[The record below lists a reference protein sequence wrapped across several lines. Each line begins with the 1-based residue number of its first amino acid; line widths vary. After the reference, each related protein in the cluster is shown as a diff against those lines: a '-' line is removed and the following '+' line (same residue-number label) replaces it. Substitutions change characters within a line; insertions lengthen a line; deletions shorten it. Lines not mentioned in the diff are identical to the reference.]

1 VHEIATFNAYRYG
14 TCGTSTR
21 YGEQTMTL
29 FAQYFVTG
37 IVTGCFLILATI
49 GFSLTRRVEGFLNIA
64 HAELLG
70 VSAFVTWGL
79 NVKASWSFLPAAIFA
94 IVFTAIVGFL
104 VGRLFYDPIRKLGPA
119 VLLISSVGVAYVIG
133 GSVDALV
140 GTGIRTLNIPLAT
153 TYKFFGVRITDYQM
167 IVVALAALTGLS
179 LAIFMT
185 KTKTGLA
192 ISAMA
197 DNPGL
202 AASRGIDVIQ
212 TSRATWLL
220 SSGLAG
226 LAGVML
232 ALVATL
238 STDLAFHQILQILA
252 VAILAGLGSLYSVM
266 LAGLI
271 VGIAMDMSV
280 FWIPAGYRPLIAFA
294 VVILVLLVRPEGLAG
309 KRSK

>member
-1 VHEIATFNAYRYG
+1 
-14 TCGTSTR
+14 
-21 YGEQTMTL
+21 MTL
-29 FAQYFVTG
+29 IAQYFVTG

-79 NVKASWSFLPAAIFA
+79 NVKAGWPFIPSSIVA
-94 IVFTAIVGFL
+94 IVITAVIGL
-104 VGRLFYDPIRKLGPA
+104 IVGRLFYDPIRKLGPA

-133 GSVDALV
+133 GSVDGLV

-167 IVVALAALTGLS
+167 VVVALAAITGVS
-179 LAIFMT
+179 LATFMT

-192 ISAMA
+192 IRAMA
-197 DNPGL
+197 DNPEL
-202 AASRGIDVIQ
+202 AKSRGIDVRQ

-226 LAGVML
+226 LAGVVL
-232 ALVATL
+232 ALIATL
-238 STDLAFHQILQILA
+238 STDIAFHQILQILA
-252 VAILAGLGSLYSVM
+252 VAILAGLGSLYSVL

-280 FWIPAGYRPLIAFA
+280 FWIPAGYRPLVAFA
-294 VVILVLLVRPEGLAG
+294 VVIIVLLVRPEGLAG
-309 KRSK
+309 RKGK

>member
-1 VHEIATFNAYRYG
+1 
-14 TCGTSTR
+14 
-21 YGEQTMTL
+21 MTL
-29 FAQYFVTG
+29 LAQYFVTG

-64 HAELLG
+64 HAEMLG
-70 VSAFVTWGL
+70 VSAFVAWGL
-79 NVKASWSFLPAAIFA
+79 NVQANWPFLPAAVFA
-94 IVFTAIVGFL
+94 IVFTAFVGLF

-133 GSVDALV
+133 GTVDALV

-153 TYKFFGVRITDYQM
+153 TYKFVGIRITDYQM
-167 IVVALAALTGLS
+167 VVVGLAATTGLF
-179 LAIFMT
+179 LAIFMA

-192 ISAMA
+192 IRAMS
-197 DNPGL
+197 DNPTL
-202 AASRGIDVIQ
+202 AASRGIDVVQ

-220 SSGLAG
+220 SSALAG

-232 ALVATL
+232 ALIATL
-238 STDLAFHQILQILA
+238 STDIAFHQILQILA
-252 VAILAGLGSLYSVM
+252 VAILAGLGSLYTVL

-294 VVILVLLVRPEGLAG
+294 VVIIVLLVRPEGLAG
-309 KRSK
+309 GKNK

>member
-1 VHEIATFNAYRYG
+1 MSRGDNVSVEPGG
-14 TCGTSTR
+14 TV
-21 YGEQTMTL
+21 MTL
-29 FAQYFVTG
+29 FAQYLVTG
-37 IVTGCFLILATI
+37 VVTGCFLILATI

-70 VSAFVTWGL
+70 VSAFVAWGL
-79 NVKASWSFLPAAIFA
+79 NVKAGWPFLPAAIFA
-94 IVFTAIVGFL
+94 IVFTAVFGLF
-104 VGRLFYDPIRKLGPA
+104 VGRVFYDPIRKLGPA

-133 GSVDALV
+133 GGIDAVV

-153 TYKFFGVRITDYQM
+153 TYKFFGIRITDYQM

-179 LAIFMT
+179 LAVFMT

-192 ISAMA
+192 IRAMA
-197 DNPGL
+197 DNPDL
-202 AASRGIDVIQ
+202 AKSRGIDVLQ

-232 ALVATL
+232 ALIATL
-238 STDLAFHQILQILA
+238 STDIAFHQILQILA
-252 VAILAGLGSLYSVM
+252 VAILAGLGSLYSV
-266 LAGLI
+266 LLSGLI
-271 VGIAMDMSV
+271 VGIAMDVSV

-294 VVILVLLVRPEGLAG
+294 VVIIVLLFRPEGLAG
-309 KRSK
+309 RNGK

>member
-1 VHEIATFNAYRYG
+1 
-14 TCGTSTR
+14 
-21 YGEQTMTL
+21 MTL
-29 FAQYFVTG
+29 LAQYFVTG

-79 NVKASWSFLPAAIFA
+79 NVKAAWPFLPSAIFA
-94 IVFTAIVGFL
+94 IIFTAVVGL
-104 VGRLFYDPIRKLGPA
+104 VVGRLFYDPIRKLGPA

-153 TYKFFGVRITDYQM
+153 TYRFFGVRITDYQM

-179 LAIFMT
+179 LAVFMS
-185 KTKTGLA
+185 KTKIGLA
-192 ISAMA
+192 IGAMA
-197 DNPGL
+197 DNPEL
-202 AASRGIDVIQ
+202 AASRGIDILQ

-226 LAGVML
+226 LAGVVL
-232 ALVATL
+232 ALIATL

-294 VVILVLLVRPEGLAG
+294 VVILVLLVRPEGLSG
-309 KRSK
+309 RNSK